1 MAGAKEIRTKIKS
14 VKSTQKIT
22 KAMEKVAASK
32 LRRTQQRML
41 AARPYA
47 DKIRQVIGNLFQ
59 ANPEY
64 RHPFLVSRPIKRVGY
79 IVMSTDKGLCGG
91 LNVNEFRKLIPE
103 MRKFQDQ
110 GVEVDLCLIGAK
122 AVQFFRRFKVN
133 VVAATT
139 HLGENPH
146 IKDLIGAVTV
156 MLDAY
161 REGRI
166 DRLYLVYND
175 FINTMSQKV
184 DIQQLLP
191 VEALEP
197 GELQQTW
204 DYIYE
209 PGAVELLDEVLT
221 RYIETQVYRGAVE
234 NVACEMASKM
244 VAMKAATDNAG
255 KLIGNLQLAYN
266 KARQASITQEISEI
280 VGGAAA
286 VSG

>member
-64 RHPFLVSRPIKRVGY
+64 RHPFLVERPAKRIGY

-91 LNVNEFRKLIPE
+91 LNVNEFRRLIPE
-103 MRKFQDQ
+103 IRRHQDS

-146 IKDLIGAVTV
+146 IRDLIGAVTV

-191 VEALEP
+191 VEAVDAS
-197 GELQQTW
+197 ELQQTW

-209 PGAVELLDEVLT
+209 PGALELLDDVLT

-255 KLIGNLQLAYN
+255 KLIEKLQLEYN
-266 KARQASITQEISEI
+266 KARQASITREISEI

>member
-32 LRRTQQRML
+32 LRRTQTRM
-41 AARPYA
+41 AEARPYA
-47 DKIRQVIGNLFQ
+47 DKIRQVIGHLFQ

-64 RHPFLVSRPIKRVGY
+64 RHPFLVQRPVKRVGF
-79 IVMSTDKGLCGG
+79 IVMATDKGLCGG
-91 LNVNEFRKLIPE
+91 LNVNEFRKLLPR
-103 MRKFQDQ
+103 MRKLQEQ

-122 AVQFFRRFKVN
+122 AVQFFRRLKVN
-133 VVAATT
+133 VVATAT
-139 HLGENPH
+139 HLGENPK
-146 IKDLIGAVTV
+146 IKDLIGTVTV

-166 DRLYLVYND
+166 DQLFLVYND
-175 FINTMSQKV
+175 FINTMSQQV

-191 VEALEP
+191 VEAVDAS
-197 GELQQTW
+197 ELQDTW

-209 PGAVELLDEVLT
+209 PDAVDLLDYVLT

-255 KLIGNLQLAYN
+255 KLIDDLQLEYN
-266 KARQASITQEISEI
+266 KARQAGITREISEI

>member
-32 LRRTQQRML
+32 LRRTQARMA

-47 DKIRQVIGNLFQ
+47 DKIRQVVGHLFE

-64 RHPFLVSRPIKRVGY
+64 RHPFLVQRPVQRVGY
-79 IVMSTDKGLCGG
+79 VVMATDKGLCGG

-103 MRKFQDQ
+103 IRRFQEQ

-133 VVAATT
+133 VVATAT

-146 IKDLIGAVTV
+146 IKDLIGALTV

-166 DRLYLVYND
+166 DQLFLIYND
-175 FINTMSQKV
+175 FINTMSQQV
-184 DIQQLLP
+184 DFQQLLP
-191 VEALEP
+191 VEAVDAS
-197 GELQQTW
+197 ELQDTW

-209 PGAVELLDEVLT
+209 PDAVDLLDYVLT

-255 KLIGNLQLAYN
+255 KLIDDLQLEYN
-266 KARQASITQEISEI
+266 KARQASITREISEI

>member
-32 LRRTQQRML
+32 LRRTQQRMN

-47 DKIRQVIGNLFQ
+47 DKIRQVIGNLFH

-64 RHPFLVSRPIKRVGY
+64 RHPFLVEREIKRVGY
-79 IVMSTDKGLCGG
+79 IVISSDRGLCGG
-91 LNVNEFRKLIPE
+91 LNVNEFRKLVPE
-103 MRKFQDQ
+103 LRQWQAK
-110 GVEVDLCLIGAK
+110 GVEADLCLIGAK
-122 AVQFFRRFKVN
+122 GVQFFRRLNVN

-146 IKDLIGAVTV
+146 IATLIGAITV

-166 DRLYLVYND
+166 DRLFLVYND

-184 DIQQLLP
+184 DFQQLLP
-191 VEALEP
+191 VEPFTP
-197 GELQQTW
+197 GDLQETW

-209 PGAVELLDEVLT
+209 PGARELLGEVLT
-221 RYIETQVYRGAVE
+221 RYLETQVYRAVVE
-234 NVACEMASKM
+234 NVACEMAAKM

-255 KLIGNLQLAYN
+255 KLIEKLQLDYN
-266 KARQASITQEISEI
+266 KARQASITREISEI